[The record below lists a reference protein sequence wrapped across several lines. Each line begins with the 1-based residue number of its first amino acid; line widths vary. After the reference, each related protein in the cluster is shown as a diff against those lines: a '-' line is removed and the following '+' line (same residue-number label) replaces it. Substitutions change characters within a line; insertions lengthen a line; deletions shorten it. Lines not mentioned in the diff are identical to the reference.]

1 MQGCVGLGTHRQTG
15 VRMETG
21 VGSGLEEDWCRTGAK
36 LV

>member
-1 MQGCVGLGTHRQTG
+1 MQGCEGPGTQGQTG